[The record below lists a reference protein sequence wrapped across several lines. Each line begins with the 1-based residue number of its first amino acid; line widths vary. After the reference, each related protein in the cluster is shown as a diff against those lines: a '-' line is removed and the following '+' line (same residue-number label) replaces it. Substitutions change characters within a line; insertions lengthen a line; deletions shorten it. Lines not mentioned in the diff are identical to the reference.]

1 MQYRKLSRIFLTS
14 LLAAQ
19 TFMTALPT
27 VTFAEDEAEQTG
39 EVEHT
44 EEITQETE
52 QAQEVEQAESHEED
66 QPLPSGYTKTPNL
79 SKEVITDVESDVFQ
93 MPSDFPEDLATLPLD
108 TRSHIVVDT
117 ETGKVLLERD
127 ANTPYPIASMTKV
140 LAMYLIYEAIDNGEL
155 SLDQKITPNDEIV
168 ETITQDPELSN
179 VGLES
184 GVAYPVEDL
193 MHAIM
198 IASANDATSA
208 VMWEI
213 YGSEQEASKAMQEKL
228 DEWGLN
234 GQIFSVSGA
243 PNENLPESMWLEGST
258 AEDQNT
264 LSARDVALMSY
275 YTVRDYPQIL
285 DITKKDEYTFM
296 KDTDYEEV
304 LPTNNLLLEGY
315 EFGRPG
321 VTGLK
326 SGYTDAAGKNFVATS
341 NEDSHPIIAVAMG
354 VFGEELS
361 TYEEI
366 ATMLNG
372 IERNPEVYDM
382 DLPVF
387 WKKTQA
393 ELEEEKQQEAEK
405 IIEEEITNGEPM
417 ENNRDS
423 GLTNFMRRIF
433 NFF

>member
-1 MQYRKLSRIFLTS
+1 MNYRKLSRIFLTS
-14 LLAAQ
+14 LLTTQ
-19 TFMTALPT
+19 TLLTTLPT
-27 VTFAEDEAEQTG
+27 FSLAEEESEQ
-39 EVEHT
+39 T
-44 EEITQETE
+44 EEITQET
-52 QAQEVEQAESHEED
+52 QQSQEVEEAETHEES
-66 QPLPSGYTKTPNL
+66 QTLPPGYTKTPDL
-79 SKEVITDVESDVFQ
+79 SKELVTTVEEETFQ
-93 MPSDFPEDLATLPLD
+93 MPSDFPEDLASLPLD

-117 ETGKVLLERD
+117 KSGKVLLAND

-140 LAMYLIYEAIDNGEL
+140 LAMYLIYEALDEGKL
-155 SLDQKITPNDEIV
+155 TLDQKITPNKEIID
-168 ETITQDPELSN
+168 TITQDPELSN
-179 VGLES
+179 VGLQKD
-184 GVAYPVEDL
+184 VAYPVKDL

-208 VMWEI
+208 LMWEI
-213 YGSEQEASKAMQEKL
+213 YGSEQKAAQAMQKKL

-234 GQIFSVSGA
+234 GHIYSVSGA

-258 AEDQNT
+258 QDDQNT
-264 LSARDVALMSY
+264 MSARDVALMAY

-285 DITKKDEYTFM
+285 DITKLSEYTFM
-296 KDTDYEEV
+296 KGTDQEEI
-304 LPTNNLLLEGY
+304 LPSNNRLLEGFD
-315 EFGRPG
+315 FGRPG
-321 VTGLK
+321 ITGLK
-326 SGYTDAAGKNFVATS
+326 SGYTDQAGKNFVATS
-341 NEDSHPIIAVAMG
+341 TEDGHPIIAVAMG

-372 IERNPEVYDM
+372 IERNPGVYDM

-387 WKKTQA
+387 WKKTRA
-393 ELEEEKQQEAEK
+393 ELEEEKQKEAEK
-405 IIEEEITNGEPM
+405 VIEQEINDGEPV